1 MTLPWHLLDHFPYKF
16 YQIYIIKSTLSFHK
30 VILFEPVVRP
40 FISIKEATAKYILLS
55 KSIKLFL
62 WYANQQVTSYE
73 LLLLHELRVTFCL
86 RVTSY
91 FLHTS
96 YQLLLLHESRVIVYC
111 TSYELPFIARVTSY
125 FLHKSY
131 ELLITAQVTS

>member
-1 MTLPWHLLDHFPYKF
+1 MPWHLLDHLPYTF

-40 FISIKEATAKYILLS
+40 FISIKEATDKYILPS
-55 KSIKLFL
+55 ESIKLFL
-62 WYANQQVTSYE
+62 WYSSQQVTSYE
-73 LLLLHELRVTFCL
+73 LFLLHELRVTFCL

-91 FLHTS
+91 C
-96 YQLLLLHESRVIVYC
+96 LLHELRVTFYIRV
-111 TSYELPFIARVTSY
+111 TSYFYYTSYKLLFIARVTSY